1 VILVLLLYFLFIIP
15 TIFSF
20 SSYFS
25 CSFTLFHSILS
36 SSLSIYVYVSFV
48 YFSPPF
54 FVHHFLLLDHILFTI
69 NLIFNPP
76 PPPPPPPPPAV
87 SPSSW
92 HPSHLIWS
100 LVPQSV
106 LYFILPVIPLERI
119 NPMLFFFL
127 SLRTFSFVP
136 LLHSLPDF
144 LYFL

>member
-76 PPPPPPPPPAV
+76 PPSRRFSLFMTSFSSYMITCPSICSLLY
-87 SPSSW
+87 SPS
-92 HPSHLIWS
+92 
-100 LVPQSV
+100 
-106 LYFILPVIPLERI
+106 
-119 NPMLFFFL
+119 
-127 SLRTFSFVP
+127 
-136 LLHSLPDF
+136 HSSRAH
-144 LYFL
+144 